1 MKTKDI
7 ITGACNAIGIL
18 IHAQSV
24 TWRQVNVPGTWSHT
38 KFAAATNGVLY
49 SIEQSGQLYKTDPT
63 AGTWSQIDTVSYV
76 NTVQLYAGSKSVFTI
91 ERTAACSG

>member
-1 MKTKDI
+1 M
-7 ITGACNAIGIL
+7 
-18 IHAQSV
+18 
-24 TWRQVNVPGTWSHT
+24 
-38 KFAAATNGVLY
+38 Y

-91 ERTAACSG
+91 EKDGSLFRINPDSGEWKRLGEAGDWANTIVGIATYGYLFP